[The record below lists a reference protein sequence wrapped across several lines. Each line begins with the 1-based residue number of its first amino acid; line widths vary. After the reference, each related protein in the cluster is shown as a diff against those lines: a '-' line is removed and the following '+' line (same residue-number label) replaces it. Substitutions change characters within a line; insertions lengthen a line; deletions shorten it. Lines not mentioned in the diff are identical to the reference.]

1 MAVGDP
7 NQNLFEFAGSSNKFI
22 NEFRK
27 DWAIQEQ
34 PERCLFANYR
44 SLPAI
49 VDFTNAFIDQAI
61 PNNQINQTGE
71 KIYAHRN
78 DGKGEILWGEYSHLY
93 YASQWIAQKIRDL
106 IVNKGVKLTEIAV
119 LAHRWNDLKFVQHFL
134 QEFDIPYQFYDN
146 SDNLQPANSLIGQKV
161 LQHLRQDPSLKI

>member
-1 MAVGDP
+1 M
-7 NQNLFEFAGSSNKFI
+7 
-22 NEFRK
+22 
-27 DWAIQEQ
+27 
-34 PERCLFANYR
+34 
-44 SLPAI
+44 PAI

-61 PNNQINQTGE
+61 LNNQINQTGE

-93 YASQWIAQKIRDL
+93 HASQWIAQKIRDL
-106 IVNKGVKLTEIAV
+106 IVNKGVKPTEIAV

-134 QEFDIPYQFYDN
+134 QEFDIPYQFCDN